1 MALPILLAGCA
12 SEPVVP
18 RSKSTGTFTCG
29 VASGDPTQHGVV
41 LWTRIDPASYRDSE
55 PVGFQV
61 AGDLDFQSPVSSGQI
76 APGFGPVTDYTLK
89 VDLEGALDPGKTYYY
104 RFLYRG
110 EFSPTGRCRTLPV
123 SPEVLNL
130 AIVNCQR
137 FSAGYYNAFYH
148 LAQNSDIDFVLH
160 LGDFIYDS
168 GHQSTDFPE
177 RSYTLPSGR
186 ERAYELAD
194 YRFLYRKY
202 RSDPNLQVALAAHT
216 WIFTWDDHE
225 TLSNCYWNYQ
235 EDSFDSKA
243 NPYKGN
249 REASNRIKL
258 EAMQAWSEY
267 VPARVEKNPGANHP
281 FDYFRIYRSFIFG
294 DLVDLIVTDLR
305 SYRSGPACGEANEDA
320 TLGCPE
326 LNSPEVTML
335 GTEQKQWF
343 LDQITHS
350 RASWSC
356 WASSVLHVP
365 LGAGPLIGTL
375 DIWDGYPKE
384 RAEIAQA
391 VQESNL
397 KNFLV
402 LSGDLHAG
410 LLGRVLSEYPDG
422 EPIGLEL
429 LSPPLS
435 SDNFSSDIPSW
446 LPTVPLWQV
455 VESANPHL
463 DYFESQYSGYA
474 SLRLTRSEAYYTVY
488 ALDKSRDYP
497 DQLAEI
503 PLRARIVSGVKEFEL
518 R

>member
-1 MALPILLAGCA
+1 
-12 SEPVVP
+12 
-18 RSKSTGTFTCG
+18 
-29 VASGDPTQHGVV
+29 
-41 LWTRIDPASYRDSE
+41 
-55 PVGFQV
+55 
-61 AGDLDFQSPVSSGQI
+61 
-76 APGFGPVTDYTLK
+76 
-89 VDLEGALDPGKTYYY
+89 
-104 RFLYRG
+104 
-110 EFSPTGRCRTLPV
+110 
-123 SPEVLNL
+123 
-130 AIVNCQR
+130 
-137 FSAGYYNAFYH
+137 
-148 LAQNSDIDFVLH
+148 
-160 LGDFIYDS
+160 
-168 GHQSTDFPE
+168 
-177 RSYTLPSGR
+177 
-186 ERAYELAD
+186 
-194 YRFLYRKY
+194 
-202 RSDPNLQVALAAHT
+202 
-216 WIFTWDDHE
+216 
-225 TLSNCYWNYQ
+225 
-235 EDSFDSKA
+235 
-243 NPYKGN
+243 
-249 REASNRIKL
+249 
-258 EAMQAWSEY
+258 
-267 VPARVEKNPGANHP
+267 
-281 FDYFRIYRSFIFG
+281 
-294 DLVDLIVTDLR
+294 
-305 SYRSGPACGEANEDA
+305 
-320 TLGCPE
+320 
-326 LNSPEVTML
+326 ML